1 MEERLEES
9 LEGFG
14 MSRISE
20 VLQNY
25 GIGEFWSAQLAMLIL
40 GVIAIIFAIIANAIT
55 KRIILNVVTKYVKG
69 NNFKWDNYLV
79 DRKVLH
85 RIANIV
91 PALII
96 YGFATQFGNFQ
107 GYIQTVV
114 YVYIFLIGILAV
126 DGLLNV
132 VNDIYTSYEVSKE
145 KPIKGYLQVVK
156 IFIYIVGAIVV
167 IANLMGESPIV
178 LLSGIGALSAVLM
191 LVFKDS
197 LLGLVA
203 GIQISANDM
212 VRIGDWIDMPKYGA
226 SGDVL
231 DISLNTV
238 KVKNFDGTIT
248 TIPTYALMSDSFTNW
263 RGMIESGGRRIMRAV
278 YLDVTSIRFC
288 DESMIEKF
296 KKIDYIKEYIE
307 QKIPEI
313 ESYNKENNFDVSI
326 NTNGR
331 RLTNIGVFRAYI
343 QKYIENHPKLNKDM
357 IMMSRQ
363 LQSGAYGVPI
373 EVYAFTDDI
382 NWVNYENIQSDIFDH
397 ILAVVEEFELKLF
410 QNPTGADFKGVVHHE
425 KD

>member
-1 MEERLEES
+1 MDERVEQS
-9 LEGFG
+9 LEGVG
-14 MSRISE
+14 MGRIAE
-20 VLQNY
+20 ALQNY
-25 GIGEFWSAQLAMLIL
+25 GIGEFWSDKLAVLIL
-40 GVIAIIFAIIANAIT
+40 GVIVILLAIIANSIT
-55 KRIILNVVTKYVKG
+55 KQIILNVVAKYVKG

-85 RIANIV
+85 RISNIV

-96 YGFATQFGNFQ
+96 YGFATQFGNIQ
-107 GYIQTVV
+107 GYIQTAV

-238 KVKNFDGTIT
+238 KVKNFDETIT
-248 TIPTYALMSDSFTNW
+248 TIPTYALMADSFTNW
-263 RGMIESGGRRIMRAV
+263 RGMVESGGRRIMRAV
-278 YLDVTSIRFC
+278 YLDATSIRFC
-288 DESMIEKF
+288 DDSMIEKF

-313 ESYNKENNFDVSI
+313 ESYNKENNVDVSI

-331 RLTNIGVFRAYI
+331 RLTNIGVFRAYV
-343 QKYIENHPKLNKDM
+343 QKYIENHPKLHKDM

-363 LQSGAYGVPI
+363 LQAGAYGVPI
-373 EVYAFTDDI
+373 EVYAFTNDI
-382 NWVNYENIQSDIFDH
+382 NWANYENIQSDIFDH
-397 ILAVVEEFELKLF
+397 ILAIVGEFDLRLF
-410 QNPTGADFKGVVHHE
+410 QNPTGADFKGVIHYE